1 MHALEPDPEQKNRWR
16 RLLTGGGVALALAGG
31 MLFAAQ
37 NVVPVQRLM
46 PEILQMAVVD
56 DITPPPKQDVPPPP
70 PPPPPP
76 PRPKAKDEPKEKP
89 VEQAEARKDEAPEAE
104 PAEAAAGL
112 DAASFGAGSGSGFSF
127 RTGTTQ
133 MGDPNKLVRKP
144 LAITP
149 PKALSKAP
157 KLMPARALDPVLPE
171 YPERARKLNI
181 QGAVLLE
188 AEIDERGKLTNL
200 RVRQGLE
207 RGLDQIAL
215 ASVRSWRFQPA
226 SLDGRSVAST
236 RLVRIRF
243 ELD

>member
-1 MHALEPDPEQKNRWR
+1 MHALEDDPEQKGRWKR
-16 RLLTGGGVALALAGG
+16 MMTGVVIAVGLAAAAL
-31 MLFAAQ
+31 FTAQ
-37 NVVPVQRLM
+37 SVVPVQRLM

-56 DITPPPKQDVPPPP
+56 DTPPPQQKELPPPP

-76 PRPKAKDEPKEKP
+76 PKPKHQDEPKEKP
-89 VEQAEARKDEAPEAE
+89 VEQEKAPEEKAPEPE

-112 DAASFGAGSGSGFSF
+112 DASSFGSGSGTGMSF

-133 MGDPNKLVRKP
+133 MGDPNKLIRK
-144 LAITP
+144 AVEIAQ
-149 PKALSKAP
+149 PKPIKGA
-157 KLMPARALDPVLPE
+157 KLTPARALDPVLPD

-181 QGAVLLE
+181 QGSVFIE
-188 AEIDERGKLTNL
+188 ADIDERGKLTAV

-207 RGLDQIAL
+207 KGLDEIAM
-215 ASVRSWRFQPA
+215 ASVRGWRFQPA
-226 SLDGRSVAST
+226 SLGGRSVAST